1 MALWSGRFEKGVSE
15 FTQEFGASLPV
26 DKVMYHQDI
35 AGSRAH
41 ARMLA
46 AQGVIS
52 QEDADAIVAGLS
64 DIEKTIEEG
73 NFIFD
78 INDEDIH
85 MSIEKVLTQNIGD
98 AGARL
103 HTGRSRNDQVITD
116 TRLYAKMLAEDLMHD
131 VNSLRQALI
140 KAAKDNMGTI
150 LPGYTHM
157 QHAQPVLLSHHF
169 MAYFCVILLV
179 LSRHMMRQMQTHLDQ
194 LLWQVLP
201 ILSIAP
207 KLLRS

>member
-1 MALWSGRFEKGVSE
+1 
-15 FTQEFGASLPV
+15 
-26 DKVMYHQDI
+26 
-35 AGSRAH
+35 
-41 ARMLA
+41 
-46 AQGVIS
+46 
-52 QEDADAIVAGLS
+52 
-64 DIEKTIEEG
+64 
-73 NFIFD
+73 
-78 INDEDIH
+78 

-169 MAYFCVILLV
+169 MAYFW
-179 LSRHMMRQMQTHLDQ
+179 MFF
-194 LLWQVLP
+194 
-201 ILSIAP
+201 A
-207 KLLRS
+207 